1 MKATPAISVRV
12 SLRVCRHAVAALL
25 ALSAF
30 IGISRG
36 QALAAGS
43 ITGTVSNAATGQN
56 LEGAEVTLQP
66 GNLTVLTSRD
76 GRFVLPQ
83 VAAGTYTLTATY
95 SGLDPKSVEARI
107 PPNGTANFE
116 VGLSSSVYQ
125 LSKFV
130 VEGER
135 EGNALAITQRRNA
148 GNVKD
153 VISSDAFGNVAD
165 LNLGNFLQRMPGVSK
180 EESEG
185 EILLIRIRG
194 VDSNM
199 NAVSI
204 DGTRGSNGS
213 TRSLNRGFEIDKVPA
228 DFIETIEIT
237 KAATPDMDADSI
249 GGSVNLRTKSALDR
263 KGRRATY
270 NLGHSF
276 NLDQKSFR
284 PLASLSYSDIV
295 REKVGFLFT
304 ASYNESHK
312 PRDRSN
318 LVYEQTTATDRPVF
332 FGAANWGQDQLKHKR
347 AGLGLRLDY
356 KLGAETK
363 VYFNATYSIYEDQL
377 NRRQPTASTPAAANI
392 VSVTHNVTETRNQ
405 TFTFNQNRRE
415 RDVRTLNTTLGGE
428 RANLW
433 GGRLDFTANFSPSKG
448 AENRFIPARAVAGV
462 GFRFDRSA
470 THKYFT
476 VAQISGPDILDPRNS
491 TMNSVDLPEIQS
503 RDQIFGAQVNYR
515 KTFATA
521 LPLTIKTGARF
532 REQVRR
538 RDQDRN
544 VYAYIGPNGVAGPV
558 GATNDDDLG
567 RFFDPGYTH
576 VAFSY
581 PRGLPFLKLPELQAT
596 LRSQPQLFSRN
607 VALSTQDSIR
617 LDSRA
622 EESVTAAYVQGE
634 TRFGRLFVVTGVR
647 MEETEFSGQG
657 FRREITPAER
667 ARRAAI
673 TGTLSE
679 AEIIRRNL
687 AEYGN
692 RSEAG
697 GDYRNFF
704 PSLHLKYNATRNLVG
719 RLSYSTGIG
728 RPNFGQ
734 IVPDMTVNND
744 NFTITSNNP
753 DLQPQRSKNI
763 DAALEYYF
771 EPAGLVSVGVFEKKL
786 SNFIYRANVGRV
798 DDSNNIFGAEYE
810 GYTLTT
816 DRNGGS
822 ATIRGL
828 EFSYSQQFSH
838 LGGIWRGFGVFAN
851 MTWLRTAGNYGNAGD
866 NRTGRSL
873 PLFTPRTGNVGIS
886 YLARGWTVRVK
897 MNYAADRLES
907 YNADPSR
914 RVYDKGSTPVDFN
927 LAYALSRRL
936 SVYADVINVFNTGTN
951 HQYTYIP
958 DRMTRNDLYTTVIKF
973 GVSGNF

>member
-1 MKATPAISVRV
+1 MTTTV
-12 SLRVCRHAVAALL
+12 LCRARLLL
-25 ALSAF
+25 ATLALTTAAF
-30 IGISRG
+30 AQS
-36 QALAAGS
+36 
-43 ITGTVSNAATGQN
+43 TGTLSGTVTNAATSHH
-56 LEGAEVTLQP
+56 LDGAEITLAP
-66 GNLTVLTSRD
+66 GGASAFTTRD
-76 GRFVLPQ
+76 GRYLLTGLAP
-83 VAAGTYTLTATY
+83 GDYTATIRY
-95 SGLDPKSVEARI
+95 TGLDPKILPVRVAA
-107 PPNGTANFE
+107 GATATLDA
-116 VGLSSSVYQ
+116 GLTSAVYQ
-125 LSKFV
+125 LDKFV

-249 GGSVNLRTKSALDR
+249 GGSVNLKTKSALDR

-270 NLGHSF
+270 NFGNSF
-276 NLDQKSFR
+276 NMDQKSFR
-284 PLASLSYSDIV
+284 PLASISYSDIL

-347 AGLGLRLDY
+347 SGLGLRLDY
-356 KLGAETK
+356 KLGADTK
-363 VYFNATYSIYEDQL
+363 LYLNTTYSIYEDQL

-392 VSVTHNVTETRNQ
+392 VSLTQNVTETRNQ
-405 TFTFNQNRRE
+405 TFTFNQNRRA

-428 RANLW
+428 RANVW
-433 GGRLDFTANFSPSKG
+433 GGRLDFTTNFSPSKG
-448 AENRFIPARAVAGV
+448 TEERFIPARAVAGV

-491 TMNSVDLPEIQS
+491 TMSSVDLPEIES
-503 RDQIFGAQVNYR
+503 RDQIFGAQINYR
-515 KTFATA
+515 KAFATER
-521 LPLTIKTGARF
+521 PLAIKTGARF
-532 REQVRR
+532 RDQVRR

-544 VYAYIGPNGVAGPV
+544 VYSYVGPNGVAGPV
-558 GATNDDDLG
+558 GAANDDDLG
-567 RFFDPGYTH
+567 RFFDPRYTH

-581 PRGLPFLKLPELQAT
+581 PRGLQFLKLPELRET
-596 LRSQPQLFSRN
+596 LRSQPQLFRRD

-622 EESVTAAYVQGE
+622 EESVAAAYVQGE
-634 TRFGRLFVVTGVR
+634 TRFGPLFVVAGVR
-647 MEETEFSGQG
+647 MEETAFSGQG
-657 FRREITPAER
+657 FRREITAAER

-679 AEIIRRNL
+679 AEIVRRNL

-692 RSEAG
+692 RSEAS
-697 GDYRNFF
+697 GDYRNYF
-704 PSLHLKYNATRNLVG
+704 PSVHFKYNATRNLVG

-744 NFTITSNNP
+744 NLTITSNNP

-771 EPAGLVSVGVFEKKL
+771 EPAGLVSLGVFEKKL

-798 DDSNNIFGAEYE
+798 DGSNNIFGAEYE

-873 PLFTPRTGNVGIS
+873 PLFTPRTGNVGVS
-886 YLARGWTVRVK
+886 YIARGWTVRVK
-897 MNYAADRLES
+897 MNYADDRLES